1 MPNDSELNDE
11 IRDLIQSADDE
22 LRSIPASP
30 FSSNAYA
37 CLISK
42 IGTYVSEL
50 ITESLKV
57 SKRHRA
63 DTVSAAHVEQASAYL
78 VASTSSRLFRHLGT
92 MGGIL
97 FGAGLSNILAM
108 TIANQYTPLSTIIS
122 LALGIIG
129 AFLIALHMGK
139 D

>member
-1 MPNDSELNDE
+1 MPNDSDQSDE
-11 IRDLIQSADDE
+11 ITEVIHRANVE
-22 LRSIPASP
+22 LRSEHPSP
-30 FSSNAYA
+30 FSTNAYA
-37 CLISK
+37 CLKSTIAK
-42 IGTYVSEL
+42 YISEL
-50 ITESLKV
+50 ITESIKV

-97 FGAGLSNILAM
+97 FGAGLSSILAM
-108 TIANQYTPLSTIIS
+108 TIANQYTALSTIIS